1 MGFVDVILI
10 AILLSIVVSIVM
22 YIRRQ
27 KKSGS
32 KCIGC
37 PYGKNCSGSCH
48 EKNNN

>member
-1 MGFVDVILI
+1 MQFIDVILI
-10 AILLSIVVSIVM
+10 IILLSIAAGVIF

-37 PYGKNCSGSCH
+37 PYGKNCSGTC
-48 EKNNN
+48 KK